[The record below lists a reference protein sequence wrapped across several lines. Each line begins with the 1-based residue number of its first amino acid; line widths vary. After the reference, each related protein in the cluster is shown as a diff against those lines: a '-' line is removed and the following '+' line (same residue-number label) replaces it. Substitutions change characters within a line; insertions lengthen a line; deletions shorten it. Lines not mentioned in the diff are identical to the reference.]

1 MFIDGRWMEEPELN
15 AYVAMLHI
23 EINEL
28 KGEIKILREALSRDM
43 EEEYD

>member
-1 MFIDGRWMEEPELN
+1 MFIDGKWMEEPELN
-15 AYVAMLHI
+15 EYVAMLHI

-28 KGEIKILREALSRDM
+28 KDEIKILREALSRDM